1 MVNSNIFIFLN
12 RFLSKQKK
20 NYIKQNII
28 IKLLNRNLKIIEDF
42 KHFNLG
48 IYNGKLFMPVY
59 IDSNKLNYMLG
70 LFSFS
75 HSIKLKKKIKIYK
88 KKKKKRKK

>member
-12 RFLSKQKK
+12 KFLPKVKK

-28 IKLLNRNLKIIEDF
+28 IKLLNRNIKIIEDL

-48 IYNGKLFMPVY
+48 VYNGKLFMPIY
-59 IDSNKLNYMLG
+59 IDTNKLNYMLG

-75 HSIKLKKKIKIYK
+75 HSIKLKKKIKVY

>member
-12 RFLSKQKK
+12 KFLPKQKK

-28 IKLLNRNLKIIEDF
+28 IKLLNRNIRIIEDF

-48 IYNGKLFMPVY
+48 IYNGRLFMPVY

-75 HSIKLKKKIKIYK
+75 HSIKLKKKNKSL
-88 KKKKKRKK
+88 